1 MVAFS
6 LMKRPLDCVLSVYT
20 NSETPVS
27 SQCMSKTYVSHGA
40 NLSYRD
46 SGSGL
51 PVIFLHPTP
60 LDHAYWLP
68 MIGELGE
75 VRAIVP
81 DLRGHGS
88 SELGKDLPVGGFQRV
103 PDAPVLSMGQ
113 LAMDVLA
120 LMDHLALPEAVFAGC
135 SIGGYV
141 MTELW
146 RRAPLRMRGL
156 AIVCSKPQPDVESN
170 FAKRAETIAQ
180 IRSAGTKG
188 VFDGNAQTLIG
199 ASARKQRPE
208 IVAELRAR
216 MTLTA
221 EAVIAT
227 QAGLATRP
235 DSVPDIAGID
245 APILAI
251 CGGEDPGITEAEM
264 RAFEGAEG
272 GCEFHLLADAGHF
285 AAYEQP
291 AKVAALIAPWF
302 GQFEF

>member
-1 MVAFS
+1 
-6 LMKRPLDCVLSVYT
+6 
-20 NSETPVS
+20 
-27 SQCMSKTYVSHGA
+27 MSKTYDSNGA
-40 NLSYRD
+40 RLSFEEF
-46 SGSGL
+46 GTGL

-68 MIGELGE
+68 MIEELGE

-81 DLRGHGS
+81 DFRGHGA
-88 SELGKDLPVGGFQRV
+88 SELGKDLPVGAFQRV
-103 PDAPVLSMGQ
+103 PDASVLSMGQ
-113 LAMDVLA
+113 LATDVLA
-120 LMDHLALPEAVFAGC
+120 LMDHLALSEAVFAGC

-141 MTELW
+141 MLELW

-156 AIVCSKPQPDVESN
+156 AFVCSKPQPDAELN
-170 FAKRAETIAQ
+170 FTKRVETIAK
-180 IRSAGTKG
+180 IRSEGTAG

-199 ASARKQRPE
+199 ATARKQRPE
-208 IVAELRAR
+208 IVGELRAHL
-216 MTLTA
+216 TLTP
-221 EAVIAT
+221 EAVIAV

-235 DSVPDIAGID
+235 NSLPDVAGID

-264 RAFEGAEG
+264 RVFESAEG

-291 AKVAALIAPWF
+291 SKVAALMAPWL